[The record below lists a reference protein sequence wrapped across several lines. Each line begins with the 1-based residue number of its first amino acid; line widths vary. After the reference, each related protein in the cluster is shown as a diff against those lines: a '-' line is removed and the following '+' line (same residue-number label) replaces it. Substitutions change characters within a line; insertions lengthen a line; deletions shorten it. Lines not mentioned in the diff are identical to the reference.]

1 MKKIQIW
8 WLCLTCTNA
17 SFAHLFGDL
26 YHVIAQLQRA
36 RCRVSFPHQ
45 HGSTVS
51 LETNLS
57 FLSELKKA
65 RSISLFFFALTMKNT
80 LDLLGFCLDIVDVVF
95 YYRTNSLT
103 GEVS

>member
-1 MKKIQIW
+1 MLNEENQIW
-8 WLCLTCTNA
+8 WLCLTCPSA
-17 SFAHLFGDL
+17 SFAHLFGEL

-36 RCRVSFPHQ
+36 RCSVSFPHR

-65 RSISLFFFALTMKNT
+65 RSITHFFLFANNEKHTRLVGI
-80 LDLLGFCLDIVDVVF
+80 L
-95 YYRTNSLT
+95 S
-103 GEVS
+103 